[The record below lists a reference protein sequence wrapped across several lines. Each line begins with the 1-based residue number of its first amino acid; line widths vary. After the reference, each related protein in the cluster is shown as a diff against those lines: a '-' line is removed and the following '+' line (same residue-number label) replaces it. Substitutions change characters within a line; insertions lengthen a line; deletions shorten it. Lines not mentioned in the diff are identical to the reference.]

1 MKSFKF
7 NELTTCPLVIDALYE
22 GGTTGNLGS
31 EVISKLLSVA
41 SPSGGKPLKVHNA
54 GGFRYRG
61 ALPAPLVVALTSDS
75 SEPSW
80 PDVIDPFT
88 GQLTYFG
95 DNRSPGELHETHLGG
110 NQILADS
117 FARIADSSGARL
129 GLPVY
134 LYFTKWKGFTQ
145 QFRGL
150 VVPGGVGVGADDQLT
165 AIWRTK
171 AAARFQNY
179 RAIFTVLDAP
189 QISRAWLSDLLL
201 GNDKLANAPA
211 AYKEWVRSGK
221 YQALVSENVV
231 QTRTKEE
238 QLPSDVL
245 GKKLLAHIHRRFEGR
260 AHEFEPVALALWGLL
275 SKLPMDA
282 KVTRRSTDGGRDA
295 FGYVRVGPTSDPLK
309 LDFALEAKCYRP
321 NNSVGVKETSRLISR
336 LRRHHF
342 GVLVTTS
349 YVGAQAYSE
358 IREDSHPVVLMT
370 GSDIASVLQANGI
383 DDVTKLNNWLD
394 SIGY

>member
-7 NELTTCPLVIDALYE
+7 DELTSCPLIVDALYE
-22 GGTTGNLGS
+22 GGTAGNLGS
-31 EVISKLLSVA
+31 EVISKLLSVT

-61 ALPAPLVVALTSDS
+61 TLPAPLVVVLTSDS
-75 SEPSW
+75 SEPAW

-95 DNRSPGELHETHLGG
+95 DNRSPGELHDTHLGG
-110 NQILADS
+110 NRILAHS
-117 FARIADSSGARL
+117 FARFAESSAARL
-129 GLPVY
+129 SLPVY
-134 LYFTKWKGFTQ
+134 LYFTKWEGFTQ

-150 VVPGGVGVGADDQLT
+150 VVPGGVGISADDQLT

-171 AAARFQNY
+171 TGARFQNY
-179 RAIFTVLDAP
+179 RAIFTVLDTAE
-189 QISRAWLSDLLL
+189 ISRTWLSDLLL
-201 GNDKLANAPA
+201 GNDRLVNAPA
-211 AYKEWVRSGK
+211 AYKEWVKNGK

-245 GKKLLAHIHRRFEGR
+245 GKKLLAHIHHRFEGN

-282 KVTRRSTDGGRDA
+282 KVTRRSVDGGRDA
-295 FGYVRVGPTSDPLK
+295 FGYVRVGPTNDPLK
-309 LDFALEAKCYRP
+309 LDFALEAKCYGL

-349 YVGAQAYSE
+349 YVGAQAYAE
-358 IREDSHPVVLMT
+358 IREDAHPVVLMT
-370 GSDIASVLQANGI
+370 GSDIANILQANGI
-383 DDVTKLNNWLD
+383 NDEAKLKAWLD
-394 SIGY
+394 SVVG